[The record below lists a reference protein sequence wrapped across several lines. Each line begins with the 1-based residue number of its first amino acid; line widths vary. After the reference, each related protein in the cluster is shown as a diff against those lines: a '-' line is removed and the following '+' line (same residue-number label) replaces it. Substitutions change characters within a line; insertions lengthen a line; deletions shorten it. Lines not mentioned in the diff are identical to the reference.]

1 MGIVVLRLGIG
12 KETVAALLGETV
24 ASYMTLAGIGLLYTG
39 YGLGMAQVCFVMPSE
54 LLPSKRRSVGIGLL
68 NFANGLSTF
77 MALQA
82 YPYIVEPAGVVT
94 IFAIFGTVFLISA
107 ALLWK
112 LVPETR
118 GK

>member
-1 MGIVVLRLGIG
+1 
-12 KETVAALLGETV
+12 
-24 ASYMTLAGIGLLYTG
+24 
-39 YGLGMAQVCFVMPSE
+39 MPSE

-77 MALQA
+77 TVLQA

-94 IFAIFGTVFLISA
+94 IFAIFGTVSLISA

-118 GK
+118 GKTLEAIEKEFRMIAGLEKLTSLAIILEQMAHIKISEGL